1 MKHRCVENVMTT
13 DVVSV
18 HDSATF
24 KEVTELLTQ
33 HRISGLPVVDA
44 DRKVVGV
51 ISETDLMAR
60 QATEPGEPGGRHGWH
75 LSRAARDQ
83 DAKASARTARELMST
98 PPVTVPAGDSIAG
111 AARTMARHSVERLP
125 VVDAEGRLVGIVARR
140 DVLQVF
146 LRSDEDIRA
155 DVLEDVLVHTL
166 WLAPG
171 AINVAVHEGVVTLK
185 GQLERHSQVPVALR
199 MTAQVDGVVAVD
211 DQLTYALD
219 DSHLHL
225 SEQDQER
232 IRKL

>member
-1 MKHRCVENVMTT
+1 
-13 DVVSV
+13 
-18 HDSATF
+18 
-24 KEVTELLTQ
+24 
-33 HRISGLPVVDA
+33 
-44 DRKVVGV
+44 
-51 ISETDLMAR
+51 MAR

-75 LSRAARDQ
+75 LSRAGRDQ
-83 DAKASARTARELMST
+83 DAKASARTAGELMSN
-98 PPVTVPAGDSIAG
+98 PPVTIEAGDSITG
-111 AARTMARHSVERLP
+111 AARTMARHGVERLP
-125 VVDAEGRLVGIVARR
+125 VVDADGRLVGIVARR

-146 LRSDEDIRA
+146 RSDEAIRT
-155 DVLEDVLVHTL
+155 DVLEDVLVRTL

-225 SEQDQER
+225 SEQGTER